1 MDIMDCAQHSSS
13 RVAAAAVGAAVGAAA
28 IDVQFDTWYT
38 NSEDFETGHSTSVHS
53 YTFALMS
60 CCPQKEHLQ
69 ACSLAAFFFP
79 SNKFDLT
86 KHPFVV

>member
-13 RVAAAAVGAAVGAAA
+13 RVAAAAVGAA

-69 ACSLAAFFFP
+69 ACSLAAFFFL